1 METKEILSRFEF
13 MKADR
18 QRWEP
23 LWKEISQV
31 LLPRRSWWDEDDSS
45 GKKPDV
51 KIFDTTGIESLQTL
65 ADGLQG
71 YSVSPSFKFFK
82 LKMMDDKLTRA
93 PFAADWLEE
102 VENAIYSE
110 FNKSNFYGC
119 MSEFF
124 MDAAA
129 IGTACMFVEDD
140 EEGNKINFSCRHPKE
155 LYIAENRSGMVDTVY
170 RKFKA
175 PVRVVVQQ
183 FGKDKLDSTWQRMY
197 DDNPYQ
203 RVTLLHA
210 VFPRGT
216 EGIGRKDKA
225 FASVYFDY
233 DNQKLLDEGGFDE
246 MPYLVW
252 RWQKNSDETY
262 GRGPGGDSL
271 PDILRLNQMAKTLLM
286 AGELSVNPPLN
297 VPENMKGRERIVPKG
312 YNYYSQLSGK
322 IEPINVGMNFPF
334 GWEELQDQRNV
345 VRNKFH
351 VNFFLMLEN
360 LQRTGQMTAT
370 EVMERQS
377 EKAAVLGA
385 RIGRLNS
392 ECLSPLIDR
401 VFSILSRRMM
411 IPPPP
416 QGLAQEGGR
425 VDIEYMGP
433 LAQAQRRF
441 NQNQGVSATL
451 GLISAMVEIEGKA
464 AQFGSTSIDNFNMD
478 ELAYAGA
485 NASGAPQKT
494 IREKPEID
502 ELRAARAQAQKAQQ
516 DQAVALE
523 QQKMLAGNADKL
535 NQPVVP
541 GSMIDNVTKGA
552 GQ

>member
-1 METKEILSRFEF
+1 MESKEILDRFEF
-13 MKADR
+13 LKEERAK
-18 QRWEP
+18 WEP

-31 LLPRRSWWDEDDSS
+31 LLPRRSWWDDNDSS
-45 GKKPDV
+45 GKKPET

-82 LKMMDDKLTRA
+82 LKMADDNLTRA
-93 PFAADWLEE
+93 PFSADWLEE
-102 VENAIYSE
+102 VENAIYGA
-110 FNKSNFYGC
+110 FNQSNFYGA

-124 MDAAA
+124 QDAAA

-140 EEGNKINFSCRHPKE
+140 EEGGKINFSSRHPKE
-155 LYIAENRSGMVDTVY
+155 LYIAENRAGTVDTVY
-170 RKFKA
+170 RKFKVA
-175 PVRVVVQQ
+175 IRTVVQQ
-183 FGKDKLDSTWQRMY
+183 FGTSGLDSTWQRMY
-197 DDNPYQ
+197 EENPYQ
-203 RVTLLHA
+203 RVTMLHA

-216 EGIGRKDKA
+216 EGAGRKDKA
-225 FASVYFDY
+225 FASMYFDY
-233 DNQKLLDEGGFDE
+233 DNKKLLDEGGFDE

-252 RWQKNSDETY
+252 RWGKNSDEVY

-297 VPENMKGRERIVPKG
+297 IPRANKGLERIVPRG
-312 YNYYSQLSGK
+312 YNYYDQTTGK
-322 IEPINVGMNFPF
+322 VEPINLGQNFPF
-334 GWEELQDQRNV
+334 GWQELQDQRNV

-401 VFSILSRRMM
+401 VFAILQRRMM

-416 QGLAQEGGR
+416 QGLAQQGGR

-441 NQNQGVSATL
+441 NQNQGVNATL

-478 ELAYAGA
+478 EIAYAGA
-485 NASGAPQKT
+485 NAAGAPQKT

-502 ELRAARAQAQKAQQ
+502 EMRAQRAQAQAAQQ
-516 DQAVALE
+516 QQAIALE

-541 GSMIDNVTKGA
+541 GSMMDNVTGGKA
-552 GQ
+552 